1 MRVIERPM
9 SISYVDD
16 AIFHYCQNKEETENA
31 FKGVDPEDIITWGR
45 TVNME
50 TYQPLLAVMV
60 RKKDKPVKEWFK
72 YIVPMEL
79 YTEVDELKTREK
91 L

>member
-9 SISYVDD
+9 STSWIDE
-16 AIFHYCQNKEETENA
+16 AIFHYCKTKEEAENA
-31 FKGVDPEDIITWGR
+31 FRGVPAGDILTWGR
-45 TVNME
+45 TINME
-50 TYQPLLAVMV
+50 TYQPLLMVMV
-60 RKKDKPVKEWFK
+60 RVKDKPVKEWFK

-79 YTEVDELKTREK
+79 YTQVDELKGRNV